1 MAAVTE
7 TVFGRR
13 AFSVLVL
20 ATGLTFALSIWLIA
34 MAPYQDTM
42 GLIQKIF
49 YFHVPSWMAMGVG
62 VLACGIGSAFV
73 VFRNSRTADQIAVA
87 GAELSVLFGL
97 CGLVSGPLWAR
108 KAWGTWWTWDPKLT
122 IAFLL
127 ELIFVSFLLVRR
139 HGGPGSKKLAA
150 AVGVFGMAVAPFVYE
165 ATNLWRTIHPMTTV
179 VPTLVPGMFGAFWW
193 SSVAFSLLS
202 VTLLAMRVRLEQQR
216 AEVEDLYR
224 EREE

>member
-1 MAAVTE
+1 MNQNPSLSRTGFPLLVTL
-7 TVFGRR
+7 TG
-13 AFSVLVL
+13 
-20 ATGLTFALSIWLIA
+20 ATFVVSIWRIA

-62 VLACGIGSAFV
+62 VLCCGVGSAVV
-73 VFRNSRTADQIAVA
+73 VFRNSSKADRIAVA

-122 IAFLL
+122 IAFMLV
-127 ELIFVSFLLVRR
+127 LIFVSFLLVRR
-139 HGGPGSKKLAA
+139 FGGPGSDKLAA
-150 AVGVFGMAVAPFVYE
+150 AVGLFGLAVAPFVYV
-165 ATNLWRTIHPMTTV
+165 ATSLWRTIHPMNTV
-179 VPTLVPGMFGAFWW
+179 VPTLVPGMRGAFWW
-193 SSVAFSLLS
+193 SSAAFVLLS
-202 VTLLAMRVRLEQQR
+202 VVLLTMRVQLEERR
-216 AEVEDLYR
+216 AEVDDLYR